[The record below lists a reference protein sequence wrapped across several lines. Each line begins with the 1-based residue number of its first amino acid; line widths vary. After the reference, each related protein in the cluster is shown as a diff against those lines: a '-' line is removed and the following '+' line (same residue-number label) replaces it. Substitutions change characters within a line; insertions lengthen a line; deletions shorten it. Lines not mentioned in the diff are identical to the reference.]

1 MAHANFGLRSREGQ
15 QDRFV
20 AKIGDSVGIPLPN
33 ELLANLKLQAGD
45 TVLVT
50 ETADGLLL
58 SPFTPGLKEESTAN
72 RE

>member
-1 MAHANFGLRSREGQ
+1 MNTFK
-15 QDRFV
+15 V
-20 AKIGDSVGIPLPN
+20 TPIPIGDSVGIPLPN

-58 SPFTPGLKEESTAN
+58 SPFNPALKEENTASH
-72 RE
+72 E

>member
-1 MAHANFGLRSREGQ
+1 MKTFK
-15 QDRFV
+15 V
-20 AKIGDSVGIPLPN
+20 TPIPIGDSVGIPLPN